1 MSSLN
6 GLEITGSMC
15 VCFLVAVIFKIFHKI
30 WWTPIRVQKLM
41 ASQGIRGPPYRLLA
55 GNAKEISNM
64 GKDVMSRSLDLS
76 HNILPVV
83 LPHVHAWTKIYGMY
97 LQILETTIVLKY
109 GNIIRL
115 WCCN

>member
-1 MSSLN
+1 
-6 GLEITGSMC
+6 MC
-15 VCFLVAVIFKIFHKI
+15 VFSGSCDLQDLSQNMVDSDC
-30 WWTPIRVQKLM
+30 VQKLM